1 MTSKDDLRLFT
12 KPSRKVSLSDLK
24 KFSRERL
31 PPFPGEKIMEQ
42 PKSKYATQ
50 QILDLAD
57 VKLDGRRSWDIR
69 VRNQKFYQRVLA
81 GGSLALGQSYMDGW
95 WNCEALDQLFDRI
108 MSAYLDKQAKK
119 SVRVLAAVLKAR
131 ITNLQRRSKAYDIGK
146 RHYDTGNDLFAVMLD
161 KYMNYSCGY
170 WDKAK
175 TLITGHL

>member
-1 MTSKDDLRLFT
+1 MLMNQSK
-12 KPSRKVSLSDLK
+12 SR
-24 KFSRERL
+24 
-31 PPFPGEKIMEQ
+31 
-42 PKSKYATQ
+42 YAIQ
-50 QILDLAD
+50 KILDLAD
-57 VKLDGRRSWDIR
+57 VHINGHRPWDIQ
-69 VRNQKFYQRVLA
+69 VRNQNFHERVLA
-81 GGSLALGQSYMDGW
+81 GGSLALGESYMDGW

-119 SVRVLAAVLKAR
+119 SARVLAAVLKAR